1 MSANTGSCCD
11 TNIANQ
17 TNPPDESFN
26 SITAV
31 NATITNLT
39 TGTVSP
45 ISITTATL
53 NGNPGLTIST
63 GVSPVVRL
71 NLPSTGIAADNT
83 ATNILALSPGD
94 GVTVVYKNNVA
105 DTSSAQTFTNKTI
118 DSASN
123 TITITSS
130 PLAAANINTIL
141 NQAVTTTATPTFG
154 LTTITYSSTNSCG
167 LQVNNTN
174 AAGTA
179 GGMMCLNNGLQCFE
193 IGVNNSTNEAY
204 LFNRQ
209 NTAMKFATNFVER
222 LRIDG
227 AGITNDNTIT
237 SILGLNGTSL
247 RTKTNVADTSTAQ
260 TFTNKTLDSAANT
273 ITITSSPLAAA
284 NINTILNQAVTTTS
298 TPTFGLTTITYSSTN
313 ACGLQVNNTNAAGT
327 AGGMMCLNNG
337 VQCFEIGTNN
347 STNEAYLFNR
357 QNTAMKFGTN
367 FVERLRIDG
376 AGITNDN
383 TITNILGLSGTS
395 LRTKTNVADTSTA
408 QTFTN
413 KTLDSAANTI
423 TITSG
428 GLSGANVNTVLN
440 QALLTTST
448 PTFGIT
454 TISYATSAAGLVI
467 DNTNTG
473 VSTSGVVC
481 RVNGTST
488 LNLGVNASTSEP
500 YLYTLTSTPLKFGTN
515 GTERLRISSVG
526 LITTSNCNSIT
537 QGITVNNSYAL
548 GSKADYAYSSAGG
561 AFFSSAV
568 TGDINIRNT
577 DTAVNLNLGV
587 GSGTAQIKIANTLI
601 TTNVT
606 LRPNVAADETAAN
619 YAAINASGNL
629 VTCARA
635 SGQFTSVWTTSAG
648 FGTPASTLINYGRVG
663 NVVICS
669 ALFSG
674 TSCAVGVNTATF
686 TLPITPAT
694 FVNGADCSGTV
705 VAVHTAL
712 GVDIQGAVSAINLIT
727 SATIQVRNDSVGSVT
742 VDLYCSFT
750 YKLS

>member
-1 MSANTGSCCD
+1 MSGLLPRTQSNSGSGNFTD
-11 TNIANQ
+11 
-17 TNPPDESFN
+17 
-26 SITAV
+26 ITATSLV
-31 NATITNLT
+31 VSGTAYVSNLV
-39 TGTVSP
+39 TGTFSPGALAVSN
-45 ISITTATL
+45 IS
-53 NGNPGLTIST
+53 GNPGLTLST
-63 GVSPVVRL
+63 GSSPTVRL
-71 NLPSTGIAADNT
+71 NLASTGIANNNA
-83 ATNILALSPGD
+83 ATNILAVSPGD

-105 DTSSAQTFTNKTI
+105 DTSTAQTFTNKTL
-118 DSASN
+118 DSAAN
-123 TITITSS
+123 TITITSGTLS
-130 PLAAANINTIL
+130 AANINTIL
-141 NQAVTTTATPTFG
+141 NQAVTTTSTPTFG

-179 GGMMCLNNGLQCFE
+179 GGMMCLNNGTQCFE
-193 IGVNNSTNEAY
+193 VGVNNSTNEAY

-237 SILGLNGTSL
+237 NILGLNGTSL

-260 TFTNKTLDSAANT
+260 TLTNKTLDSAANT

-313 ACGLQVNNTNAAGT
+313 SCGLQVNNTNAAGT

-337 VQCFEIGTNN
+337 VQSFEVGVNN
-347 STNEAYLFNR
+347 STGEAYLFNR
-357 QNTAMKFGTN
+357 QNTAMKFATN
-367 FVERLRIDG
+367 FVERMRIDG
-376 AGITNDN
+376 GGITNDN
-383 TITNILGLSGTS
+383 TITNILGLNGTS

-428 GLSGANVNTVLN
+428 SLSAANVNTVLN
-440 QALLTTST
+440 QAVTTTST
-448 PTFGIT
+448 PTFGLT

-473 VSTSGVVC
+473 VSTSGLVC

-488 LNLGVNASTSEP
+488 LNLGVNASAGEP

-515 GTERLRISSVG
+515 STERLRIDAAG
-526 LITTSNCNSIT
+526 LITTSNVNGIT
-537 QGITVNNSYAL
+537 QNLATNNTYAL
-548 GSKADYAYSSAGG
+548 GSKADYAYSSAAG
-561 AFFSSAV
+561 AYF
-568 TGDINIRNT
+568 TGTAIGDVNLRNT
-577 DTAVNLNLGV
+577 DTTKTLNLGL
-587 GSGTAQIKIANTLI
+587 GSGTPQIKIANTLI

-635 SGQFTSVWTTSAG
+635 SGQFSAVWTPSAG
-648 FGTPASTLINYGRVG
+648 FGTPASTLVNYNRVG
-663 NVVICS
+663 NTVNCS
-669 ALFSG
+669 AVFSG

-694 FVNGADCSGTV
+694 FVTGSDCSGTV
-705 VAVHTAL
+705 VAVTTAG
-712 GVDIQGAVSAINLIT
+712 GVDIQGLIGALSLGT
-727 SATIQVRNDSVGSVT
+727 APNIQVRNTSLGSVT
-742 VDLYCSFT
+742 VDLYCTFI

>member
-1 MSANTGSCCD
+1 MSGLLPRTQSNSGSGNFTDITATSLIVSGTAFISNLVTGTFSPGALVVSNVSGNPSLTLSTGS
-11 TNIANQ
+11 TP
-17 TNPPDESFN
+17 T
-26 SITAV
+26 
-31 NATITNLT
+31 
-39 TGTVSP
+39 
-45 ISITTATL
+45 
-53 NGNPGLTIST
+53 
-63 GVSPVVRL
+63 VRL
-71 NLPSTGIAADNT
+71 NLASTGIAADNT

-94 GVTVVYKNNVA
+94 GVTVVTKNNVA
-105 DTSSAQTFTNKTI
+105 DTSTAQTFTNKTL
-118 DSASN
+118 DSAGN
-123 TITITSS
+123 TITVTSGS
-130 PLAAANINTIL
+130 LVATNINSVL
-141 NQAVTTTATPTFG
+141 NQAVTTTSTPTFG
-154 LTTITYSSTNSCG
+154 LTTITYSSANACG

-179 GGMMCLNNGLQCFE
+179 GGMMVLNNGTQCFE
-193 IGVNNSTNEAY
+193 VGVNNSTNEAY
-204 LFNRQ
+204 LFNHQ
-209 NTAMKFATNFVER
+209 NTAMKFATNNSER

-227 AGITNDNTIT
+227 AGISNDNSITTILGLSGTSMRTKTNVADTSTAQTFTNKTIDSASNTLTITSGTLAAANVNTLLNQDLLTTSSPTFAGLGLTTAVFHPIVVNNTLSTSGNDILFQNSGTNIVGFGANVTTSEAYAFVYANQPLKFGTNNAERLRIDAAGISNDNTIT
-237 SILGLNGTSL
+237 NILGLNGTSL

-260 TFTNKTLDSAANT
+260 TFTNKTIDSA
-273 ITITSSPLAAA
+273 S
-284 NINTILNQAVTTTS
+284 
-298 TPTFGLTTITYSSTN
+298 
-313 ACGLQVNNTNAAGT
+313 
-327 AGGMMCLNNG
+327 
-337 VQCFEIGTNN
+337 
-347 STNEAYLFNR
+347 
-357 QNTAMKFGTN
+357 
-367 FVERLRIDG
+367 
-376 AGITNDN
+376 
-383 TITNILGLSGTS
+383 
-395 LRTKTNVADTSTA
+395 
-408 QTFTN
+408 
-413 KTLDSAANTI
+413 NTI

-440 QALLTTST
+440 QAVTTTST

-606 LRPNVAADETAAN
+606 LRPNIAADETAAN
-619 YAAINASGNL
+619 WAAINASGNL
-629 VTCARA
+629 VTRA
-635 SGQFTSVWTTSAG
+635 ISSGRFNAVWTTSAG
-648 FGTPASTLINYGRVG
+648 FGTPASTQINYNRVG
-663 NVVICS
+663 NVVNCS
-669 ALFSG
+669 AIFSG
-674 TSCAVGVNTATF
+674 TSCAAGVNTASF
-686 TLPITPAT
+686 TLPITPAA
-694 FVNGADCSGTV
+694 FAAGSDCAGTV

-712 GVDIQGAVSAINLIT
+712 GVDIQGLIGALSLGT
-727 SATIQVRNDSVGSVT
+727 QPNIQVRNDSVGSVT
-742 VDLYCSFT
+742 VDLYCSFS
-750 YKLS
+750 YQLS